1 MPIIL
6 QAGPLTQA
14 SDAFLQAGL
23 TGGLCVV
30 FAVVIVAL
38 WRDAKDERTTLLAR
52 FEAIQNLR
60 VQESKEVQD
69 KLIGVVEKC
78 TIALTNVNATM
89 EQSRETML
97 EIRNAIRELA
107 DEVRRS

>member
-1 MPIIL
+1 MTLL

-23 TGGLCVV
+23 TGALCVI
-30 FAVVIVAL
+30 FGVVIVVL
-38 WRDAKDERTTLLAR
+38 WRDAKEERTALITRL
-52 FEAIQNLR
+52 EAIQNLR

-78 TIALTNVNATM
+78 TSALTNVGATM
-89 EQSRETML
+89 EQSRETMI
-97 EIRNAIRELA
+97 EVRNAIRELA
-107 DEVRRS
+107 AEVRDS